1 MTDKRVSEHLQRSII
16 IYSALG
22 ILVIGVIV
30 AFVSI
35 IPLFNHLKKNAEQN
49 LSFAVKNRTLAI
61 EEYITRAKDIVL
73 QITSRTKARE
83 KLEEYNKGKVSLEEF
98 IYFSKN
104 VLTDALNKSEE
115 VDSIARLDQKGN
127 LVVQVGISIPKESWP
142 LLGQD
147 SKEAIIHGP
156 VPVEGESYLV
166 VGAPILNDQS
176 MRVGTDVILFR
187 LGRLQQ
193 IVQDYTGLGKTG
205 ETILGSVHDHRVEP
219 FFPLRGNNEVP
230 PEGFPLD
237 SPRGAALEKALN
249 QEVGIL
255 KSSDP
260 PEVIAYGP
268 LQGADWGL
276 LVKMDKRELYAPITQ
291 QAATIGGIIGV
302 LILLGSAGTGL
313 LLRPLTKKMVGLE
326 REIQVKVTALESEL
340 NERMRVEE
348 ELQERRD
355 ANTRLAVIAKEQS
368 ELQDWI
374 NTFDTFVGKFDPNG
388 VGVIFN
394 EAPMKV
400 GGINKDEV
408 VGKYFPNTKW
418 WSHSEIERA
427 RIVECFERAKTGL
440 SSRIE
445 TTFRSADGTPVPI
458 IFNCQPVLDDDGK
471 VRYITAEGK
480 TIIEESRLRI
490 KLQEAK
496 KALEIRVKERT
507 SELVE
512 AIEKLEKEIAERK
525 RAEEELRE
533 YREHLEELV
542 EERTAELAVAKE
554 RAEAAD
560 RLKSAFLAIM
570 SHELRTPLN
579 SILGFTGILL
589 QGLSG
594 PLNGEQAKQL
604 GMVRNSARHLLD
616 LINDVLDISKIEA
629 DQVKIVSKPV
639 DMREAVEKVIQTVTP
654 LAEEKNLVLTA
665 ELDSDVGQIT
675 SDRRRVE
682 QILINLINNAIKF
695 TNKGAVRVE
704 CQMSDGWLVTRVVDT
719 GIGIK
724 PEDMD
729 KLFETFRQI
738 DTGLTRQYEGTGLGL
753 SICKKL
759 VEMLGG
765 KIWAES
771 EGLEKGSTFIF
782 TLPIGQIKP

>member
-1 MTDKRVSEHLQRSII
+1 VADKRVSEHLQRSII

-22 ILVIGVIV
+22 ILLIGVIV

-49 LSFAVKNRTLAI
+49 LSFAVKNRTLAV
-61 EEYITRAKDIVL
+61 EEYLTRAKDVTL

-83 KLEEYNKGKVSLEEF
+83 KLEEYNKGEVTLDEF
-98 IYFSKN
+98 VYYSRNI
-104 VLTDALNKSEE
+104 LTDALNRSEE
-115 VDSIARLDQKGN
+115 VRGIIRLDQEGN
-127 LVVQVGISIPKESWP
+127 LVVQVGMPFPEEFR
-142 LLGQD
+142 LLPGQD
-147 SKEAIIHGP
+147 SEEAIIHDPIP
-156 VPVEGESYLV
+156 VGNESYLV
-166 VGAPILNDQS
+166 VSAPILNDQS
-176 MRVGTDVILFR
+176 VRVGTDIVLFE

-193 IVQDYTGLGKTG
+193 IIQDYTGLGKTG
-205 ETILGSVHDHRVEP
+205 ETILGAVHNQQVEP
-219 FFPLRGNNEVP
+219 FFPLRGSNEVP
-230 PEGFPLD
+230 HEGFPLD
-237 SPRGAALEKALN
+237 SPLGSAFEKASH

-268 LQGADWGL
+268 VHGSDWGL
-276 LVKMDKRELYAPITQ
+276 LVKMDKGELYAPITQ
-291 QAATIGGIIGV
+291 QAVAIGGIIGV
-302 LILLGSAGTGL
+302 LILLGAAGTGL
-313 LLRPLTKKMVGLE
+313 LLRPLTRKMVGLE
-326 REIQVKVTALESEL
+326 REIQAKATALESEL

-355 ANTRLAVIAKEQS
+355 ANTKLAVIAKEQS

-388 VGVIFN
+388 VGIIFN
-394 EAPMKV
+394 EAPMKA

-408 VGKYFPNTKW
+408 VGKYFPDTKW

-445 TTFRSADGTPVPI
+445 TNFRSADGAPVPI

-480 TIIEESRLRI
+480 AIIEETRLRI
-490 KLQEAK
+490 ELQEAK
-496 KALEIRVKERT
+496 KALEIRVRERT

-512 AIEKLEKEIAERK
+512 AIEKLGKEIAERK
-525 RAEEELRE
+525 QAEEELSK
-533 YREHLEELV
+533 YREQLEELV
-542 EERTAELAVAKE
+542 DERTAELAVAKE

-594 PLNGEQAKQL
+594 PLNAEQVKQL

-629 DQVKIVSKPV
+629 GQVKIVSEPV
-639 DMREAVEKVIQTVTP
+639 DMREAIEKVIQTVTP

-665 ELDSDVGQIT
+665 EVGPDVGRIT

-682 QILINLINNAIKF
+682 QVLINLLNNAIKF
-695 TNKGAVRVE
+695 TDKGAVRVE
-704 CQMSDGWLVTRVVDT
+704 CQVNDGWLVTRVVDT

-738 DTGLTRQYEGTGLGL
+738 DTGLMRQYEGTGLGL

-765 KIWAES
+765 EIWAES
-771 EGLEKGSTFIF
+771 EGLGKGSTFIF
-782 TLPIGQIKP
+782 TLPMGRIKP